1 MDIARLGL
9 AVDSSQ
15 VEKGTVTLHQLTGAA
30 GQASAAAHK
39 LAGATNVE
47 AAGHKAAAAAAQVHN
62 AALMAQNTV
71 IRSSMQ
77 QRTMMIYQLN
87 DVAVSLASGMNPAMV
102 AMQQGSQILQ
112 GGLMPALRTLM
123 DLGKGLVVTFWPVAA
138 ALGAVT
144 LVLKAMTDE
153 INSVSGASVSMG
165 DTALAVFQSMADGV
179 NSLLA
184 PVFSWLAGVWDW
196 VGPRLLEG
204 VASTVN
210 GIIGGFEI
218 AYKDI
223 VTIWTMLPAALGDV
237 VYQAADSTVNGV
249 IYMIR
254 EVQVAINDFITDMNG
269 QLASMNSPVR
279 IPVMGLMDY
288 ANVENPFAGAAGGY
302 EDALAQNRKDVAGK
316 DYFGGWMSDIGER
329 AQAIAL
335 ARKETEDLGS
345 AAAAANDNF
354 GKLVDQGLGDL
365 VHWTESFGEAAK
377 SAFSNLG
384 TGIVEA
390 FRKGGDVAGNVLEML
405 MDKVGQFGE
414 TLLNNGLNGL
424 LNAGLGA
431 LGGMFGG
438 GQWGVAG
445 GFSGFSGIFGIPG
458 MATGGTVGRE
468 GLSWVGEQ
476 GPELLRLPT
485 GAQIIPNAPSMAM
498 AANSNASIGD
508 LIINN
513 VINVPAG
520 TSPETAPAIAR
531 EVTKE
536 LRRQLPD
543 AIQSYNRNPLRR
555 AS

>member
-1 MDIARLGL
+1 MVDVARLGL

-30 GQASAAAHK
+30 GQASAAAQR

-47 AAGHKAAAAAAQVHN
+47 AAGHRAAAAAAQVHN

-112 GGLMPALRTLM
+112 GGFAPALKTIS
-123 DLGKGLVVTFWPVAA
+123 DLTVGLVTKFWPLAVVIGVVSA
-138 ALGAVT
+138 ALQ
-144 LVLKAMTDE
+144 AMTDE
-153 INSVSGASVSMG
+153 INAVDGANVSML
-165 DTALAVFQSMADGV
+165 DTALAVFQSMADGIRT
-179 NSLLA
+179 LLGPA
-184 PVFSWLAGVWDW
+184 FDWLGGIWSWLS
-196 VGPRLLEG
+196 PMLLSGLEI
-204 VASTVN
+204 TVN
-210 GIIGGFEI
+210 AIIGGFHLGFKNI
-218 AYKDI
+218 I
-223 VTIWTMLPAALGDV
+223 SIWSMLPAAMGDV
-237 VYQAADSTVNGV
+237 
-249 IYMIR
+249 MI
-254 EVQVAINDFITDMNG
+254 TT
-269 QLASMNSPVR
+269 
-279 IPVMGLMDY
+279 
-288 ANVENPFAGAAGGY
+288 ANVIVKGVEWSINKAAEFLNGFINKYNEGLAAMGQRTLPTFGGVEFGGLANPYAGSLGGFADAATRNQQ
-302 EDALAQNRKDVAGK
+302 EVAGTN
-316 DYFGGWMSDIGER
+316 YFGNWMSDIGQR
-329 AQAIAL
+329 AQAIAA
-335 ARKETEDLGS
+335 ARKETEELGG

-354 GKLVDQGLGDL
+354 GKLVDQGLGGL

-384 TGIVEA
+384 TGIVDA
-390 FRKGGDVAGNVLEML
+390 FQKGGDIASNVLDML

-438 GQWGVAG
+438 GTWGVAG

-458 MATGGTVGRE
+458 MASGGTVGRA
-468 GLSWVGEQ
+468 GLSWVGEK

-485 GAQIIPNAPSMAM
+485 GAQVIPNGPSTAM
-498 AANSNASIGD
+498 AANQNGGD

-513 VINVPAG
+513 VINVPGG

-543 AIQSYNRNPLRR
+543 AIERHNRNPLRR
-555 AS
+555 TG